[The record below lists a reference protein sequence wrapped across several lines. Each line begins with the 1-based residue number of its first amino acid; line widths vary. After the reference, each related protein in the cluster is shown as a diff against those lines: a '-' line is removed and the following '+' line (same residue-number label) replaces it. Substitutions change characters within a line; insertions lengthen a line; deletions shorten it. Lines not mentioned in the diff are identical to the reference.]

1 MTQRP
6 RLAQI
11 LAGSVAAILTAVVV
25 ATPIGAQ
32 ISGPTDGQLTILQ
45 VSSPSALNRIN
56 AYRTRAGV
64 PPATADS
71 ALMQSAAGHV
81 AYYDLN
87 RSDPSL
93 AGIGLH
99 DERAEAPGFTGVG
112 IGERARAAG
121 YASAAVTENAG
132 FGGLEAAIDWH
143 MNTVNH
149 RLPLIHPSA
158 LDMGMAASEGSGFN
172 VIQVGLRRGPASAT
186 LPSVYPPDGAGNVPT
201 SWDGSEAP
209 DPAPGIRR
217 PLGYPLTVAFDV
229 SQRVEWRSVELRN
242 AAGDLI
248 EISTPRKE
256 WMRSLAIIPH
266 SPFETNQ
273 TYSATIEA
281 VADGRT
287 VTRTWSF
294 TTAG

>member
-1 MTQRP
+1 
-6 RLAQI
+6 
-11 LAGSVAAILTAVVV
+11 
-25 ATPIGAQ
+25 
-32 ISGPTDGQLTILQ
+32 
-45 VSSPSALNRIN
+45 
-56 AYRTRAGV
+56 
-64 PPATADS
+64 
-71 ALMQSAAGHV
+71 MQSAAGHV
-81 AYYDLN
+81 VYYDLN

-93 AGIGLH
+93 AGMGLH

-132 FGGLEAAIDWH
+132 FGGLEAAIEWH

-158 LDMGMAASEGSGFN
+158 LDMGMAASEASGFN
-172 VIQVGLRRGPASAT
+172 VIQVGLRRAPSSAT
-186 LPSVYPPDGAGNVPT
+186 LPSVYPPDGASNVPT
-201 SWDGSEAP
+201 TWDGGETP

-229 SQRVEWRSVELRN
+229 SQRVEWRSAELRN
-242 AAGDLI
+242 AAGDLLD
-248 EISTPRKE
+248 ISTPRKD

-266 SPFETNQ
+266 SPFGTNQ